1 MKIKYDV
8 ENIGHNQT
16 RIDNIL
22 TETIINMGSISSN
35 SHENSNINDDN
46 DCCLL
51 LPLHNEDEL
60 NNFEEKL
67 LNKSFSLN
75 NVSLLQHLK
84 IVFER
89 ISLIITL

>member
-35 SHENSNINDDN
+35 SHENSNINVDN
-46 DCCLL
+46 DYCLL
-51 LPLHNEDEL
+51 LPLHNEEEL

-67 LNKSFSLN
+67 LNKSFRF
-75 NVSLLQHLK
+75 NVVST
-84 IVFER
+84 I
-89 ISLIITL
+89 